1 MLFLPGVGSYDTAI
15 NYLKKNNLVDVINE
29 ATKIKKKKILGIC
42 LGMQVMCL
50 SSEEGS
56 TKSGLGYFNFKL
68 VKIKK
73 KGYQIPHMGFNKGI
87 NYNDF
92 TLTKNLKHNYFYFA
106 HSYFIKSKEISKDYK
121 YLECFYGDKFLAG
134 IEKDNFFGLQFHPEK
149 SQSNGIKVLENFYKL

>member
-1 MLFLPGVGSYDTAI
+1 
-15 NYLKKNNLVDVINE
+15 
-29 ATKIKKKKILGIC
+29 
-42 LGMQVMCL
+42 MCL

-92 TLTKNLKHNYFYFA
+92 TLTKNLKHNYFIL
-106 HSYFIKSKEISKDYK
+106 HTVILLKVK
-121 YLECFYGDKFLAG
+121 KFQK
-134 IEKDNFFGLQFHPEK
+134 IINT
-149 SQSNGIKVLENFYKL
+149 